1 MTDPIQEAVGLLAR
15 AQTPGMRNEAAIALA
30 DHGAKEAIGNITKLL
45 WLPETKG
52 GRGTLL
58 YALAELG
65 ADLEPMLLVNLLI
78 GEGAE
83 VQYECLRAIEGGR
96 VTARHELPAQAM
108 RLRAAAGIEKDE
120 DRRDAIEAAAE
131 LFEEMAGM
139 KTP

>member
-1 MTDPIQEAVGLLAR
+1 MADPIQEAAVLLSR
-15 AQTPGMRNEAAIALA
+15 AQTPSERNRAAIELA
-30 DHGAKEAIGNITKLL
+30 DLGAKGEIGTIKKQL
-45 WLPETKG
+45 WLPATKG
-52 GRGTLL
+52 ARGTLL

-65 ADLEPMLLVNLLI
+65 ADLDPILLVNLLI
-78 GEGAE
+78 GEGGE

-96 VTARHELPAQAM
+96 VTSRHELPAQAM
-108 RLRAAAGIEKDE
+108 RLREAAGTEKDE

>member
-1 MTDPIQEAVGLLAR
+1 M
-15 AQTPGMRNEAAIALA
+15 
-30 DHGAKEAIGNITKLL
+30 
-45 WLPETKG
+45 
-52 GRGTLL
+52 LL

-65 ADLEPMLLVNLLI
+65 HLEPILLVNLLI
-78 GEGAE
+78 EEGAE

-96 VTARHELPAQAM
+96 ITAAQLPAQAM